1 MPQQSKTTLAFLP
14 TTRKELHQLGWDR
27 PDIILVSGDAY
38 IDSPFIGT
46 AVIGRVLAD
55 AGFRVGIIAQ
65 PDLQGEDICR
75 LGEPRLFWGVSG
87 GCVDSMVA
95 NRTASG
101 KHRKQDD
108 YTPGGINNRRPDRA
122 VLIYANL
129 IRSKFKNTCP
139 IVLGG
144 IEASLR
150 RIAHYDYWSKS
161 VRRSILL
168 DAKADFLL
176 YGMAERAVLELAT
189 ALRDDTDPYTIRGL
203 CYPASERP
211 EGHLLLPSYEE
222 AKGDTPQGKKAF
234 TRMFRRFYENNDPIT
249 AQGLAQLHGTRWLI
263 QNPPQPHL
271 SPEELDHFHSLDYQ
285 LDLHPFHQQQGNVR
299 ALETIRFS
307 LATHRGCYGE
317 CNFCAIAVHQGRTIV
332 QRTRKSILAE
342 AHRLLK
348 HPGFKGR
355 IHDVG
360 GPTANMYGVEC
371 RKKRT
376 KGACLEKRCLFPEK
390 CKALQVDHSEQLR
403 LLEELRQLKG
413 VKQVVVSSGIR
424 YDLILADQRNGLTY
438 LRQVVRHHVSGQMKV
453 APEHCQDNVLACMGK
468 PGRDSLLRFRDLF
481 NKMSAQEGLKQFLTY
496 YIIAAHPGCR
506 QQDMQAMKNF
516 AQQELKVLP
525 RQVQI
530 FTPTPSTWSTLMYW
544 TGENP
549 LSGQPCFVEKD
560 NQAREQQKAVLT
572 GPAQSPHKRQGQNR
586 TFAPKNRQKAGA
598 GTRKKGKFTPRR
610 RKG

>member
-1 MPQQSKTTLAFLP
+1 MFLP
-14 TTRKELHQLGWDR
+14 TTKKELNQLGWDR
-27 PDIILVSGDAY
+27 LDIILVSGDAY

-46 AVIGRVLAD
+46 AVIGRVLTD

-65 PDLQGEDICR
+65 PDLQGDDICR

-95 NRTASG
+95 NLTASG
-101 KHRKQDD
+101 RKRKKDD

-150 RIAHYDYWSKS
+150 RIAHYDYWSNS

-176 YGMAERAVLELAT
+176 YGMAERAVVELAT
-189 ALRDDTDPYTIRGL
+189 ALREGNDPYSIRGL
-203 CYPASERP
+203 CYSAPERP
-211 EGHLLLPSYEE
+211 AEYLTLPAFDEVSG
-222 AKGDTPQGKKAF
+222 AGKQAKKAF
-234 TRMFRRFYENNDPIT
+234 TKMFRRFYENNDPLT
-249 AQGLAQLHGTRWLI
+249 AEGLAQLHGTRWLI
-263 QNPPQPHL
+263 QNPPQHHL
-271 SPEELDHFHSLDYQ
+271 SPAELDHVHSLDYQ
-285 LDLHPFHQQQGNVR
+285 LDLHPFHQPQGDVR

-317 CNFCAIAVHQGRTIV
+317 CNFCAIAVHQGRTVV
-332 QRTRKSILAE
+332 QRSRKSIVNE
-342 AHRLLK
+342 AKGLIA
-348 HPGFKGR
+348 HPAFKGR

-371 RKKRT
+371 RKKLN
-376 KGACLEKRCLFPEK
+376 KGSCSDKRCLFPQK
-390 CKALQVDHSEQLR
+390 CKAMQVDHSEQLR
-403 LLEELRQLKG
+403 LLEELRQLEG

-424 YDLILADQRNGLTY
+424 YDLILADHKNGLKY

-468 PGRDSLLRFRDLF
+468 PGRESLLRFRDLF
-481 NKMSAQEGLKQFLTY
+481 NRMSEAEGLKQFLTY

-516 AQQELKVLP
+516 AQKELKVLP

-549 LSGQPCFVEKD
+549 FTGQPCFTEED
-560 NQAREQQKAVLT
+560 AQARERQKAVLT
-572 GPAQSPHKRQGQNR
+572 EPSQGGSKGQGGQSSFAKQKRSNIAAGP
-586 TFAPKNRQKAGA
+586 
-598 GTRKKGKFTPRR
+598 RKKGKFSPRKR
-610 RKG
+610 RG

>member
-1 MPQQSKTTLAFLP
+1 MFLP
-14 TTRKELHQLGWDR
+14 TTKKELNQLGWDR

-38 IDSPFIGT
+38 IDSPFIGI

-65 PDLQGEDICR
+65 PNVQGNVQGNDICR
-75 LGEPRLFWGVSG
+75 LGEPKLFWGVSG

-95 NRTASG
+95 NRTASN
-101 KHRKQDD
+101 KRRKQDD
-108 YTPGGINNRRPDRA
+108 YTPGGQNTRRPDRA

-150 RIAHYDYWSKS
+150 RIAHYDYWSNS

-176 YGMAERAVLELAT
+176 YGMAERAVVELASS
-189 ALRDDTDPYTIRGL
+189 LRDGTDPQSIRGL
-203 CYPASERP
+203 CYQASERP
-211 EGHLLLPSYEE
+211 AEYLRLPAYEE
-222 AKGDTPQGKKAF
+222 VASKSKQGKKAF
-234 TRMFRRFYENNDPIT
+234 TKMFRRFYENNDPIT

-271 SPEELDHFHSLDYQ
+271 SPKELDHIHSLNYQ
-285 LDLHPFHQQQGNVR
+285 LDLHPLHQQQGRVR

-307 LATHRGCYGE
+307 LTTHRGCYGE

-332 QRTRKSILAE
+332 QRTRKSLVAE
-342 AHRLLK
+342 ARLLTW
-348 HPGFKGR
+348 HPAFKGR

-371 RKKRT
+371 RKKLN
-376 KGACLEKRCLFPEK
+376 KGSCPEKRCLFPEK
-390 CKALQVDHSEQLR
+390 CKAMQVDHSEQLR

-413 VKQVVVSSGIR
+413 VRQVVVSSGIR
-424 YDLILADQRNGLTY
+424 YDLILADRKNGLNY

-453 APEHCQDNVLACMGK
+453 APEHCQEHVLACMGK
-468 PGRDSLLRFRDLF
+468 PGQESLVHFRELF
-481 NKMSAQEGLKQFLTY
+481 YRMTAQEGLKQFLTY

-506 QQDMQAMKNF
+506 QQDMQALKRF
-516 AQQELKVLP
+516 AQKELKVLP

-530 FTPTPSTWSTLMYW
+530 FTPT
-544 TGENP
+544 NP
-549 LSGQPCFVEKD
+549 
-560 NQAREQQKAVLT
+560 N
-572 GPAQSPHKRQGQNR
+572 
-586 TFAPKNRQKAGA
+586 
-598 GTRKKGKFTPRR
+598 
-610 RKG
+610 

>member
-1 MPQQSKTTLAFLP
+1 MFLP
-14 TTRKELHQLGWDR
+14 TTKKELNQLGWDR

-38 IDSPFIGT
+38 IDSPFIGI

-65 PDLQGEDICR
+65 PNVQGNVQSNDICR
-75 LGEPRLFWGVSG
+75 LGEPKLFWGVSG

-95 NRTASG
+95 NRTASN
-101 KHRKQDD
+101 KRRKQDD
-108 YTPGGINNRRPDRA
+108 YTPGGQNTRRPDRA

-150 RIAHYDYWSKS
+150 RIAHYDYWSNS

-176 YGMAERAVLELAT
+176 YGMAERAVVELASS
-189 ALRDDTDPYTIRGL
+189 LRDGTDPQSIRGL
-203 CYPASERP
+203 CYQASERP
-211 EGHLLLPSYEE
+211 AEYLRLPAYEE
-222 AKGDTPQGKKAF
+222 VASKSQQGKKAF
-234 TRMFRRFYENNDPIT
+234 TKMFRRFYENNDPIT
-249 AQGLAQLHGTRWLI
+249 AQGLAQLHGSRWLI

-271 SPEELDHFHSLDYQ
+271 SPRELDHIHSLNYQ
-285 LDLHPFHQQQGNVR
+285 LDLHPLHQQQGRVR

-307 LATHRGCYGE
+307 LTTHRGCYGE

-332 QRTRKSILAE
+332 QRTRKSLVAE
-342 AHRLLK
+342 AKQLTR
-348 HPGFKGR
+348 HPAFKGR

-371 RKKRT
+371 RKKIN
-376 KGACLEKRCLFPEK
+376 KGSCPEKRCLFPEK
-390 CKALQVDHSEQLR
+390 CKAMQVDHSEQLR
-403 LLEELRQLKG
+403 LLEELRQLRG
-413 VKQVVVSSGIR
+413 IKQVVVSSGIR
-424 YDLILADQRNGLTY
+424 YDLILADRKNGLKY

-453 APEHCQDNVLACMGK
+453 APEHCQEHVLACMGK
-468 PGRDSLLRFRDLF
+468 PGRDSLVHFRELF
-481 NKMSAQEGLKQFLTY
+481 HRMTAQEGLKQFLTY

-506 QQDMQAMKNF
+506 QQDMQALKRF
-516 AQQELKVLP
+516 AQKELKVLP

-549 LSGQPCFVEKD
+549 LTGQPCFVEKD
-560 NQAREQQKAVLT
+560 QQARERQKTVLT
-572 GPAQSPHKRQGQNR
+572 GAV
-586 TFAPKNRQKAGA
+586 
-598 GTRKKGKFTPRR
+598 KKR
-610 RKG
+610 RKNYGRR

>member
-1 MPQQSKTTLAFLP
+1 
-14 TTRKELHQLGWDR
+14 
-27 PDIILVSGDAY
+27 
-38 IDSPFIGT
+38 
-46 AVIGRVLAD
+46 
-55 AGFRVGIIAQ
+55 
-65 PDLQGEDICR
+65 
-75 LGEPRLFWGVSG
+75 
-87 GCVDSMVA
+87 
-95 NRTASG
+95 
-101 KHRKQDD
+101 
-108 YTPGGINNRRPDRA
+108 

-129 IRSKFKNTCP
+129 IRSNFKNTCP

-150 RIAHYDYWSKS
+150 RIAHYDYWSNS

-176 YGMAERAVLELAT
+176 YGMAELAVVELAA
-189 ALRDDTDPYTIRGL
+189 ALKNGTDPRRIRGL
-203 CYPASERP
+203 CYPASEQP
-211 EGHLLLPSYEE
+211 TDYLKLPAFEE
-222 AKGDTPQGKKAF
+222 VSGTGIQAKKAF

-271 SPEELDHFHSLDYQ
+271 SPDELDHIHSLDYQ
-285 LDLHPFHQQQGNVR
+285 LDLHPFHQQQGDVR

-317 CNFCAIAVHQGRTIV
+317 CNFCAIAVHQGRTLV
-332 QRTRKSILAE
+332 QRSRKSLISE
-342 AHRLLK
+342 AKRLLT
-348 HPGFKGR
+348 HPAFKGR

-371 RKKRT
+371 RKKLN
-376 KGACLEKRCLFPEK
+376 KGCCPDKRCLFPQK
-390 CKALQVDHSEQLR
+390 CKAMQVDHSEQLR
-403 LLEELRQLKG
+403 LLEELRSLKG

-424 YDLILADQRNGLTY
+424 YDLILADKKKGLTY

-481 NKMSAQEGLKQFLTY
+481 NTMSAQEGLKQFLTY

-506 QQDMQAMKNF
+506 QQDMQALKNF
-516 AQQELKVLP
+516 AQRELKVLP

-549 LSGQPCFVEKD
+549 FTGQPCFVEKD
-560 NQAREQQKAVLT
+560 NQARERQKAVLT
-572 GPAQSPHKRQGQNR
+572 GAVQ
-586 TFAPKNRQKAGA
+586 
-598 GTRKKGKFTPRR
+598 RK
-610 RKG
+610 RKGRGRR